1 MTLTTSLIVKT
12 ARGLAIVGLLWLG
25 STLVLG
31 QTAQTAVQRPPVVV
45 PADNPQTPAKVALG
59 AQLYFDPRL
68 SADGTISC
76 ATCHDPEE
84 AWANHDATD
93 TGIGKKVGNRNS
105 GTILDSA
112 HMKYQFWDGRASSL
126 EEQALGPIQNPVE
139 MGETL
144 DRVVAKLNAIPAYRA
159 QFKQVFG
166 SGVTPDGIAKAIAA
180 FERTVVSGPAP
191 YDRYMVGDAAALS
204 PAAAR
209 GLVVFRGKGN
219 CMTCHAGQMLSDQSF
234 HNVGVGMNAAKP
246 DVGREAVTKNAADRG
261 KFKTPGLRNVALT
274 WPYLHD
280 GSAKSL
286 EDVIEFYN
294 KGGVP
299 NANLDPRVRPL
310 NLTPAEKAELK
321 AFLEALNSPL
331 PKIAKPA
338 LPPAK

>member
-1 MTLTTSLIVKT
+1 MTLTRPFIINVATGAAV
-12 ARGLAIVGLLWLG
+12 VGLLC
-25 STLVLG
+25 LVGAPLLQG
-31 QTAQTAVQRPPVVV
+31 QTAAQRPAVVV
-45 PADNPQTPAKVALG
+45 PADNPQTAAKIALG

-68 SADGTISC
+68 SADNTISC

-112 HMKYQFWDGRASSL
+112 YMKYQFWDGRAASL
-126 EEQALGPIQNPVE
+126 EQQALGPIENPIE

-144 DRVVAKLNAIPAYRA
+144 DRVVAKLNAIPGYRT
-159 QFKQVFG
+159 QFQAVFG
-166 SGVTPDGIAKAIAA
+166 TDATPDGIAKAIAA
-180 FERTVVSGPAP
+180 FERTVVSGPSP
-191 YDRYMVGDAAALS
+191 YDRYLAGEKAALS

-209 GLVVFRGKGN
+209 GLTVFRGKGG
-219 CMTCHAGQMLSDQSF
+219 CAMCHSGEMLSNQAF
-234 HNVGVGMNAAKP
+234 QNLGVGMAAATP

-261 KFKTPGLRNVALT
+261 RFKTPGLRNVALT

-286 EDVIEFYN
+286 DDVIELYN
-294 KGGVP
+294 KGGVANP
-299 NANLDPRVRPL
+299 NLDPRVRPL
-310 NLTPAEKAELK
+310 NLTPGEKADLR
-321 AFLEALNSPL
+321 AFLEALTGPL